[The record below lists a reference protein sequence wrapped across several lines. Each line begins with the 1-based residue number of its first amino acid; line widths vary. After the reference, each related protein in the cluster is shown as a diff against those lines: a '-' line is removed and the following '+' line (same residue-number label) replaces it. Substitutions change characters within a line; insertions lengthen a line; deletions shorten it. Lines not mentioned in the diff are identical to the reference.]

1 MKRLQKTSKR
11 VEKRSNVQNYGKVH
25 ISVFQHEGRLYDVV
39 NVENSLKKT
48 NMATKPLKTRPYSTE
63 SFPHFQQNEMLKTQI
78 EIRNHIEIK
87 QEKGKFCSSAAP
99 LL

>member
-11 VEKRSNVQNYGKVH
+11 VEKRSNVKNYGKVH
-25 ISVFQHEGRLYDVV
+25 ISVFQHVTRLCDAA

-48 NMATKPLKTRPYSTE
+48 NMATKPLKNRPYSTE

-78 EIRNHIEIK
+78 EIENHIEIK
-87 QEKGKFCSSAAP
+87 QEKGKFYSSVTP
-99 LL
+99 HF